1 MIPGSGRSP
10 GEGNGN
16 PLQYFFL
23 RNCMDRGTWQATV
36 HGVRLQTMGSQ
47 KLDATERLNNVNSEA
62 ASCGIQLPDQGL
74 NPGPRHWECGVL
86 ATGPPGRPQIRENVN
101 YLTRLRP
108 SVAGRADPAPE
119 IPLLVFL
126 PCVLP
131 ALECRLALLT
141 SFW

>member
-1 MIPGSGRSP
+1 
-10 GEGNGN
+10 
-16 PLQYFFL
+16 
-23 RNCMDRGTWQATV
+23 MDRGTWQATV
-36 HGVRLQTMGSQ
+36 HGVRLQIMGSQ

-62 ASCGIQLPDQGL
+62 ASCGIQLPAQGL
-74 NPGPRHWECGVL
+74 NPGPRHWDCGVL

-108 SVAGRADPAPE
+108 SAAGRADPVPE